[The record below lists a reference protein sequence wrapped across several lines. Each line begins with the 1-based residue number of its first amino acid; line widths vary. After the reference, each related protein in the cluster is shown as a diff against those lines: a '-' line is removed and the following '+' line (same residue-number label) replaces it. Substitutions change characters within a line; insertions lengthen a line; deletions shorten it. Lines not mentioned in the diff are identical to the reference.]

1 MPWSIQGSRLGV
13 AINMKNL
20 KKSLSEIFQYP
31 SAVFGSVIVLLLLV
45 LAAYALIKIPYRE
58 AIRLWRGGEEVW
70 YKNPKNVPPNWINWF
85 TKDKLPQSFAV
96 KVGENGLSK
105 AITPGE
111 NGISEVDFTYSFVYN
126 YDKYPQEILL
136 YFDSKYIEKQP
147 FVSVL
152 LITPEGREIRISD
165 FGISRSQ
172 TFRFTQETKL
182 KRRLGGLDAMIG
194 LFSAEKSD
202 PPKPLKGVYQLRIDG
217 IVFEKD
223 SDIDVE
229 LVMHGQTF
237 GLAGTD
243 HQRRDLSVALLWGA
257 PIAIAFGLLA
267 AVGTTLL
274 SMSFAAI
281 GAWFGGWIDG
291 LIQRIT
297 EVNMVLPFLAIL
309 IMVGTFYSRSIW
321 TILGVTVVLSI
332 FTGAIKTDRAIFL
345 QVKESPYIEAA
356 KAYGASNFRI
366 IFRYMIPRIIPL
378 LIPALVSAI
387 PSYVFLEASL
397 AVLGLGDPVL
407 PTWGKVINDAF
418 RNGALYKGY
427 YYWILEPAVLL
438 MITGLGFALLGFA
451 LDRIFNP
458 RLRGM

>member
-1 MPWSIQGSRLGV
+1 
-13 AINMKNL
+13 MKNF
-20 KKSLSEIFQYP
+20 KNNFKEILRYP
-31 SAVFGSVIVLLLLV
+31 SAVFGTLIVT
-45 LAAYALIKIPYRE
+45 ALILLAVYAMARIPYKE
-58 AIRLWRGGEEVW
+58 AIRLWRGGEAVW
-70 YKNPKNVPPNWINWF
+70 YKNPKNVPPDWIDWF
-85 TKDKLPQSFAV
+85 SKEKLPRSFAV
-96 KVGENGLSK
+96 KVGEEGLTK
-105 AITPGE
+105 VVTPGE
-111 NGISEVDFTYSFVYN
+111 KGVSEIDFTYSFEFD
-126 YDKYPQEILL
+126 YDKYPQEMFL
-136 YFDSKYIEKQP
+136 YLDSTYKEKQP
-147 FVSVL
+147 FVSVMI
-152 LITPEGREIRISD
+152 ITPEGREIRISD
-165 FGISRSQ
+165 FGVNREQ
-172 TFRFTQETKL
+172 TFRFSQEAKL
-182 KRRLGGLDAMIG
+182 KRRLGGLDPMIG
-194 LFSAEKSD
+194 IFSAEDSD
-202 PPKPLKGVYQLRIDG
+202 PPVPLKGTYQLVIDG
-217 IVFEKD
+217 LTFEKD
-223 SDIDVE
+223 SDLDVE
-229 LVMHGQTF
+229 FVLHGQTY
-237 GLAGTD
+237 GIAGTD

-267 AVGTTLL
+267 AVGTSLL
-274 SMSFAAI
+274 SMTFAAM

-321 TILGVTVVLSI
+321 TILGVTVILSI

-345 QVKESPYIEAA
+345 QVRESPYIEAA
-356 KAYGASNFRI
+356 KAYGASNRRI

-418 RNGALYKGY
+418 SNGALYKGY
-427 YYWILEPAVLL
+427 YYWIMEPAVLL
-438 MITGLGFALLGFA
+438 MITGLGFAMLGFA